1 MITTD
6 ILFWFSFRSEIHL
19 HCISFQKHLMG
30 RFRSPRE
37 TKNKLQKTK
46 AFFAIL
52 LFCVNLSII
61 ILGVVTQPSETPTFI
76 LGWLIVNGLLYTSF
90 YMSMKLAYKELIPPV
105 VYALAVLAL
114 VFWIPALYLFV
125 QKAKDTSLTPAQSR
139 AKNEECLISMFDKH
153 DIWHFLS
160 GAGLLTVFL
169 ILLVID
175 DGIAEVPYDKIP
187 TF

>member
-1 MITTD
+1 MNFEQNDSCDQIVVFQ
-6 ILFWFSFRSEIHL
+6 ILQRL
-19 HCISFQKHLMG
+19 YYLIS
-30 RFRSPRE
+30 
-37 TKNKLQKTK
+37 T
-46 AFFAIL
+46 
-52 LFCVNLSII
+52 
-61 ILGVVTQPSETPTFI
+61 
-76 LGWLIVNGLLYTSF
+76 
-90 YMSMKLAYKELIPPV
+90 
-105 VYALAVLAL
+105 LAVLAL